1 MYLPEVEFH
10 ESTSLEEASS
20 LLSKFGADARLL
32 AGGTELLVDLKS
44 GRRSARHLISLQ
56 TISALRGITLTR
68 EGLRIGALTTL
79 SELDRHREVRR
90 LFPAIHDATHQMAAV
105 QIRNMATVGGNVV
118 CAVPCADLP
127 PVLGVLG
134 ASVRAWSSPRSDNLG
149 HPSGGERTI
158 PIESFFV
165 GVRRTVLKNDEI
177 LVSVWVPMSPRSEH
191 SFSVS
196 QSAPLLAKEG
206 LGEVL
211 SEGDFSSGRG
221 ATPLNPPL
229 VRGEAKHVQSGDL
242 GHPFPKS
249 GDLGHPTPPAG
260 FGAAYARF
268 SLREGNSVAV
278 AAIAASMRLESDG
291 SIGDARIALG
301 AVSPTPKLVASARE
315 ALVGRQP
322 SDRVFAEAAAAAME
336 QCEPISDVRGSASFR
351 REIVGV
357 LTQRALSTAL
367 RRARENGA

>member
-1 MYLPEVEFH
+1 MIGGNALYLPEVEFH

-44 GRRSARHLISLQ
+44 GRRSARHLISLNA
-56 TISALRGITLTR
+56 ISALRGITITR
-68 EGLRIGALTTL
+68 DGLRIGALTTL

-90 LFPAIHDATHQMAAV
+90 VFPAIHDATHQMAAV

-134 ASVRAWSSPRSDNLG
+134 ASVTAWSSPRSDDLG
-149 HPSGGERTI
+149 HPSGGERAI

-177 LVSVWVPMSPRSEH
+177 LACVWVP
-191 SFSVS
+191 F
-196 QSAPLLAKEG
+196 
-206 LGEVL
+206 
-211 SEGDFSSGRG
+211 
-221 ATPLNPPL
+221 PP
-229 VRGEAKHVQSGDL
+229 V
-242 GHPFPKS
+242 
-249 GDLGHPTPPAG
+249 G

-268 SLREGNSVAV
+268 SLRDGNSVAV

-322 SDRVFAEAAAAAME
+322 SDRVFAEAAAAAIE
-336 QCEPISDVRGSASFR
+336 QSEPISDVRGSASFR

-367 RRARENGA
+367 RRARENRA

>member
-10 ESTSLEEASS
+10 ESDSLEEASS

-44 GRRSARHLISLQ
+44 GRRSARHLISLKP
-56 TISALRGITLTR
+56 ISALRGITLTR
-68 EGLRIGALTTL
+68 DGLRIGALTTL
-79 SELDRHREVRR
+79 SVLDRHREVRR
-90 LFPAIHDATHQMAAV
+90 LFPAIHDATSQMAAV

-134 ASVRAWSSPRSDNLG
+134 ASVTAWSPR
-149 HPSGGERTI
+149 GERVI

-165 GVRRTVLKNDEI
+165 GVRRTVLKNEEI
-177 LVSVWVPMSPRSEH
+177 LASVWVPLSPRS
-191 SFSVS
+191 
-196 QSAPLLAKEG
+196 
-206 LGEVL
+206 
-211 SEGDFSSGRG
+211 GDM
-221 ATPLNPPL
+221 
-229 VRGEAKHVQSGDL
+229 
-242 GHPFPKS
+242 GHP
-249 GDLGHPTPPAG
+249 G

-278 AAIAASMRLESDG
+278 AAIAASMRLEADG

-322 SDRVFAEAAAAAME
+322 SDRVFAEASAAAME

-367 RRARENGA
+367 RRARENMA

>member
-44 GRRSARHLISLQ
+44 GRRSTRHLISIQ
-56 TISALRGITLTR
+56 AISALRGITITR
-68 EGLRIGALTTL
+68 DGLRIGALTTL
-79 SELDRHREVRR
+79 SELNRHREVRR

-134 ASVRAWSSPRSDNLG
+134 ASVRAWSP
-149 HPSGGERTI
+149 GGERAI

-165 GVRRTVLKNDEI
+165 GVRRTVLRNDEI
-177 LVSVWVPMSPRSEH
+177 LACVWVPLSPRSE
-191 SFSVS
+191 
-196 QSAPLLAKEG
+196 
-206 LGEVL
+206 
-211 SEGDFSSGRG
+211 
-221 ATPLNPPL
+221 
-229 VRGEAKHVQSGDL
+229 DL
-242 GHPFPKS
+242 GHPSPKNGAS
-249 GDLGHPTPPAG
+249 GTHPTLGHPG

-336 QCEPISDVRGSASFR
+336 ESEPISDVRGSASFR
-351 REIVGV
+351 RDIVGV

-367 RRARENGA
+367 RRARENKA